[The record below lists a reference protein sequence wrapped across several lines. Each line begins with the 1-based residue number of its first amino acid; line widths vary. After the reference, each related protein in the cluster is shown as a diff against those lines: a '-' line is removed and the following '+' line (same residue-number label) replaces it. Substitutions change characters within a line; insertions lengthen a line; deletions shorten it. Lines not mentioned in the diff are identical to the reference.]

1 MEQHRKRLVLGAML
15 MAVGFIAE
23 LVMLS
28 GLFTADRP
36 PVWFWSLI
44 LLIGLG
50 GVVIISAFRAA
61 GRDRR
66 DRTVALLSGDDGLRP
81 RG

>member
-1 MEQHRKRLVLGAML
+1 MEQYRKRLVFGALL
-15 MAVGFIAE
+15 MAIGFFAE
-23 LVMLS
+23 LVMLA
-28 GLFTADRP
+28 GLFTTDRP
-36 PVWFWSLI
+36 PLWFWSLI
-44 LLIGLG
+44 LLIGVG

-66 DRTVALLSGDDGLRP
+66 DRTVALLSGDSGRRP